1 MPYIPVEIKGR
12 KNPIMPL
19 VEIVAITATSEII
32 GVAVGMVVHI
42 AEIAQKEGA
51 HLLSQQGD
59 KLAENQIYISMIFS
73 DDRAAMKFLQE
84 TLPHIYWDVKAQKE
98 VRTVSSVR
106 ISFLFSYWKQ
116 S

>member
-59 KLAENQIYISMIFS
+59 KLAKNQIYISMIFS

-84 TLPHIYWDVKAQKE
+84 TLPHIY
-98 VRTVSSVR
+98 
-106 ISFLFSYWKQ
+106 
-116 S
+116 

>member
-19 VEIVAITATSEII
+19 VEIVAITTTSENI

-59 KLAENQIYISMIFS
+59 KLAENQIYMSMIFS
-73 DDRAAMKFLQE
+73 DDEAAMKFLQE
-84 TLPHIYWDVKAQKE
+84 TLPHIY
-98 VRTVSSVR
+98 
-106 ISFLFSYWKQ
+106 
-116 S
+116 

>member
-19 VEIVAITATSEII
+19 VEIVAITTTSENII

-51 HLLSQQGD
+51 HLL
-59 KLAENQIYISMIFS
+59 
-73 DDRAAMKFLQE
+73 
-84 TLPHIYWDVKAQKE
+84 
-98 VRTVSSVR
+98 
-106 ISFLFSYWKQ
+106 
-116 S
+116 